1 MKRMISVVLAVILLL
16 SMCACGAQKG
26 ETKMTEAMQADKM
39 AAVPFDL
46 AEKPASAATFALAEE
61 QRTTP
66 ASGPA
71 SPGSAAPAESETSVP
86 VEPATSAPAESA
98 TPAVLPVSAESPFL
112 PAETVRTLWDTFGLE
127 KTASETLQEA
137 LSRGDI
143 IVTKNSDIIAGRDR
157 LLAFTD
163 ATHQSECG
171 EILVLN
177 YYDLVGV
184 RCGVEFFNGEGA
196 DYPVAY
202 LTRVGFDGEQYYF
215 AVRGTSAMEIE
226 QGAEGSFR
234 YLMHYEGKTT
244 PPARPF
250 LYEHFV
256 LVDDDTLTWDRIEW
270 GMLSSQF
277 GDAVPHHNI
286 ATRLYTEAS
295 EQPGAYVPT
304 EEERPLWYRI
314 DGKETWNTHFAKANL
329 DSERAV
335 TLFAPQTDAQG
346 MLSYWESGR
355 ILWRAELP
363 YSVEYSCPTDEGILI
378 HGVQYS
384 KTSVLPQVNYLEH
397 YDTGGKLLW
406 QWKEAA
412 AGAYRHLLGA
422 GEKDGELTCVFRGGN
437 LYASDPKQTNYADIW
452 TFDGEGKRTHT
463 YRVALPAGSMLAA
476 SVNGTSENWPMIL
489 LAVQE
494 SGAGTAGI
502 YLLSEGMEEAQR
514 IIEIPAGLA
523 PDGKVMEIRDILEQD
538 GTLYISAYF
547 CTAYEKKY
555 NSTNRDEVQD
565 IIEWGYE
572 QIAAAP
578 PTEDGSFPDLSD
590 EITPM
595 VQARYT
601 AVLFRTPV
609 LLSGL
614 RHQPEH
620 FKTIRTRAG
629 SLGGALGIN
638 DQGEVTWE
646 IEEITRVIYS
656 PATSFATLYGSCRV
670 IQYFFQ
676 PEELDAE
683 RLFDDSPGGYMLLDK
698 TGMYYR

>member
-1 MKRMISVVLAVILLL
+1 MKRMISAVLAVILLL

-39 AAVPFDL
+39 AAVPFGSV
-46 AEKPASAATFALAEE
+46 ENHVSEAAFTLAEE
-61 QRTTP
+61 QETTAASAPVSP
-66 ASGPA
+66 ASAG
-71 SPGSAAPAESETSVP
+71 
-86 VEPATSAPAESA
+86 
-98 TPAVLPVSAESPFL
+98 SPFL
-112 PAETVRTLWDTFGLE
+112 PSETVQTLWDTFGLDQ
-127 KTASETLQEA
+127 TASESLQEA

-143 IVTKNSDIIAGRDR
+143 VITKNSDFLAGRDR
-157 LLAFTD
+157 LRAFTD
-163 ATHQSECG
+163 AAHQGERG

-177 YYDLVGV
+177 YYDLVGT
-184 RCGVEFFNGEGA
+184 RCGVEYFNEDGSN
-196 DYPVAY
+196 YPVAY
-202 LTRVGFDGEQYYF
+202 LNRLSFDGEQYHF
-215 AVRGTSAMEIE
+215 AVRETGTTEIE
-226 QGAEGSFR
+226 QGAEGTFR

-250 LYEHFV
+250 LYERFV
-256 LVDDDTLTWDRIEW
+256 LVNDETLTWDRIEW

-277 GDAVPHHNI
+277 GDSVPHHI
-286 ATRLYTEAS
+286 VASVLYTEAS
-295 EQPGAYVPT
+295 EQPGVYVPT
-304 EEERPLWYRI
+304 EEERQLWYRI

-335 TLFAPQTDAQG
+335 TLFAPQADAQG
-346 MLSYWESGR
+346 LLSYWESGR
-355 ILWRAELP
+355 ILWRVELP

-378 HGVQYS
+378 YGVQYS

-397 YDTGGKLLW
+397 YDTGGNRLW

-412 AGAYRHLLGA
+412 TGAYRHLLGA

-452 TFDGEGKRTHT
+452 TFDGEGKRTRT
-463 YRVALPAGSMLAA
+463 CQVTLPAGSVLAA
-476 SVNGTSENWPMIL
+476 SVNGASDNWPMIL
-489 LAVQE
+489 LAMQE
-494 SGAGTAGI
+494 SSTETAGI

-514 IIEIPAGLA
+514 IMEIPAGVA

-547 CTAYEKKY
+547 CPAYEKKA
-555 NSTNRDEVQD
+555 NSTKRDEVQD
-565 IIEWGYE
+565 IIKWGYE
-572 QIAAAP
+572 RIAAVP

-590 EITPM
+590 EVTPM

-629 SLGGALGIN
+629 SLGGALGVN

-646 IEEITRVIYS
+646 IEEINRVIYS

-683 RLFDDSPGGYMLLDK
+683 RLFDDTPGGYMLLDK
-698 TGMYYR
+698 MGMYYR